1 MCKLIILSLVVL
13 NSLKFAQLFG
23 GGVHIFR
30 LYATVQK

>member
-23 GGVHIFR
+23 GGVR
-30 LYATVQK
+30 KNYNNYP